1 MTYRIPSP
9 RYQPPFSDNSLMLFY
24 NGLSFWSP
32 RLHNYIFIPYLAC
45 CTFKI
50 TTRCKERKALISKV
64 GAFDFILLIISIAL
78 SEIDM
83 N

>member
-1 MTYRIPSP
+1 MVCVFGHHDYT
-9 RYQPPFSDNSLMLFY
+9 
-24 NGLSFWSP
+24 
-32 RLHNYIFIPYLAC
+32 FIPYLAC
-45 CTFKI
+45 YTVKI